1 MFSAGTTM
9 NLARLQTFVEVA
21 RRGTF
26 AGAADALS
34 FTPSAVS
41 QQMTKLEAETGTSL
55 LVREATGVR
64 LTEAGRLLH
73 EHALG
78 IVEAVRAAQAGLVA
92 LQAEQVKRLRLGA
105 CPVAAAAVLPRALR
119 LLRRRLP
126 SAELRLEETAGAR
139 EAVLEGRLE
148 VGVWVGPAGDDEDPR
163 VVATVLRREPL
174 CVAIAADHP
183 LTRLERLDDEALA
196 ATPRI
201 GGSSRWRVE
210 SLPTVLALAA
220 AGEGYAL
227 VPAVAAEPLPP
238 GLALR
243 PLDGAPEWELRA
255 ARPANEVLSV
265 GTLAVMDAL
274 RRVSAPP
281 AGDRHRWAVA

>member
-1 MFSAGTTM
+1 M
-9 NLARLQTFVEVA
+9 NLTRLQTFVEVG

-26 AGAADALS
+26 AAAADALS

-41 QQMTKLEAETGTSL
+41 QQMTKLEAETGTAL

-78 IVEAVRAAQAGLVA
+78 IVEAVRAAQSGLDA
-92 LQAEQVKRLRLGA
+92 LEAEQVRRLRLGA
-105 CPVAAAAVLPRALR
+105 CPTAAATVLPRALR

-126 SAELRLEETAGAR
+126 AAELVLEEAAPAATR
-139 EAVLEGRLE
+139 EAVADGRLDA
-148 VGVWVGPAGDDEDPR
+148 GVWVAAARGDDDPR
-163 VVATVLRREPL
+163 LAEAVLHREPL
-174 CVAIAADHP
+174 CVALAADHP
-183 LTRLERLDDEALA
+183 LARLERLDAAALA

-201 GGSSRWRVE
+201 GDGARWRVD
-210 SLPTVLALAA
+210 SLRTVLALVA

-227 VPAVAAEPLPP
+227 VPAPAAEPLPP
-238 GLALR
+238 CLALR
-243 PLDGAPEWELRA
+243 PLADAPEWELRA
-255 ARPANEVLSV
+255 ARPVSEVPAV

-274 RRVSAPP
+274 RRASLAAPGRP
-281 AGDRHRWAVA
+281 WAAGYAHA